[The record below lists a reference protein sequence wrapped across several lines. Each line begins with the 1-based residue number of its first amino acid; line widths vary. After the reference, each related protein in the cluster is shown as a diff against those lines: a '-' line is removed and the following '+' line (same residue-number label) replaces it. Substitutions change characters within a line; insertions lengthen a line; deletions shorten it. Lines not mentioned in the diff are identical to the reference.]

1 MIQFKQLI
9 IDEAEVVDDEV
20 EQQLKQLLT
29 DDEDEVDDE
38 VTVILVRTYLPML
51 QLIIRQLLNLILIIL
66 TILIL
71 LKFVRS
77 NVIVVILET

>member
-29 DDEDEVDDE
+29 DDEDEVE
-38 VTVILVRTYLPML
+38 VDVSIV
-51 QLIIRQLLNLILIIL
+51 LNADGTL
-66 TILIL
+66 TFSGDPFWIPEEAKKWTGIW
-71 LKFVRS
+71 VP
-77 NVIVVILET
+77 EE